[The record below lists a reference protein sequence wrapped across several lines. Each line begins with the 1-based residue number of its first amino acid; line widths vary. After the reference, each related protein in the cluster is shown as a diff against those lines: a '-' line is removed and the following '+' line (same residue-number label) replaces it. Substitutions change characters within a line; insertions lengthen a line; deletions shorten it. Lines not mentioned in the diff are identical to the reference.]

1 MIIET
6 GNLVTSNYPIFCH
19 QVNCKGVMG
28 AGIAKVIKDTYPE
41 VYKPYAKRCRSKT
54 NPLGTAMW
62 VYTHDNR
69 ICINMFAQ
77 DGYGRNGVYTDYE
90 AFKKCLDEMAEKLN
104 SLIYEVPFREKYGNI
119 INFPFKIGC
128 GIAGGDWKT
137 VLSLIQ
143 EFEKKIYKHWEVR
156 IVKLPEVSK

>member
-6 GNLVTSNYPIFCH
+6 GNLVTGNYPIFCH

-28 AGIAKVIKDTYPE
+28 AGIAKQIREQYPE
-41 VYKPYAKRCRSKT
+41 VFKT
-54 NPLGTAMW
+54 YYRHCITANYLLGTILP
-62 VYTHDNR
+62 VSTHDGR

-90 AFKKCLDEMAEKLN
+90 AFKKCLDEIAEKLN
-104 SLIYEVPFREKYGNI
+104 SMTYEASFREKYGNVI
-119 INFPFKIGC
+119 SFPFMIGC

-156 IVKLPEVSK
+156 IVRLPEERK